1 MKNNF
6 LKIVMFLIFGFGF
19 SQTPISLENAINKA
33 FSNNLNIKSG
43 ELKINYQE
51 KLKGS
56 AVTIDPLNIS
66 AEIGQII
73 LLIQIIVFDKPNHQI
88 TKVLQ
93 RSENTFVRR
102 MEKFCSESQFAKMA
116 IKERNIVGLQ

>member
-1 MKNNF
+1 
-6 LKIVMFLIFGFGF
+6 MFLIFGFGF

-66 AEIGQII
+66 AEIGQINSAYTDNRFSI
-73 LLIQIIVFDKPNHQI
+73 NQTIRLPKFYNAQKTLL
-88 TKVLQ
+88 
-93 RSENTFVRR
+93 
-102 MEKFCSESQFAKMA
+102 
-116 IKERNIVGLQ
+116 